1 MNMRIPT
8 IAASTLLHAVLAL
21 LPLAALADAT
31 ESPRLLVATQGG
43 RETFG
48 EAVLLVVPLANG
60 AHYGFVLNQPTETP
74 LAALMPEDEASQG
87 VSASVHLGGPMFT
100 TGLFALVR
108 EDGNTPGGPR
118 RITPGLSVALDSGD
132 VDLVIA
138 QRPGDAR
145 FFLGLMV
152 WNPGELEEQVRA
164 GAWQV
169 LAPDPNVVLSTNP
182 ANLWQRLSVRA
193 TFRPV

>member
-1 MNMRIPT
+1 MNTRIRT
-8 IAASTLLHAVLAL
+8 LAACALLHAVLAI
-21 LPLAALADAT
+21 LPLAALAEAT
-31 ESPRLLVATQGG
+31 EGPRLLVATQGG

-48 EAVLLVVPLANG
+48 EAVLLVVPLTNG
-60 AHYGFVLNQPTETP
+60 AHYGFVLNQPTQTP
-74 LAALMPEDEASQG
+74 LAELMPEDEASQR
-87 VSASVHLGGPMFT
+87 VSASVHLGGPMLT

-108 EDGNTPGGPR
+108 EDGTAPGGPR
-118 RITPGLSVALDSGD
+118 RITPGLSVALDSDD
-132 VDLVIA
+132 VDRVIA
-138 QRPGDAR
+138 ERPADAR

-182 ANLWQRLSVRA
+182 AYLWQRLSLRA
-193 TFRPV
+193 TFRSL